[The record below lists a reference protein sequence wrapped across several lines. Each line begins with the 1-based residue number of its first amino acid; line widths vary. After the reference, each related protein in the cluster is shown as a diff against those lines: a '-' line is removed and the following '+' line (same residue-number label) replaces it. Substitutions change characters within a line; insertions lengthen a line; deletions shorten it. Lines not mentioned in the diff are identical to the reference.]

1 MFKEGDKVKFVGNF
15 KNHLNSKSKYTNL
28 TLKELCEKYNNIFTI
43 HSAHPDNDG
52 VGSYYVEED
61 LSWCFFEKEFEPY
74 LEIDYLNTLMY
85 SLTSQMQNKNAEN
98 LLQPSVTCP
107 KDICFKENVHYEPFD
122 WLPYIKK
129 MTNDIKGEKNM
140 LEILNLYKKA
150 KKENI
155 GKKYQKEEDILIEND
170 PLQIMVKETEE
181 QANCLMGKKENE
193 KISFND
199 KELLV
204 TIETKEKIE
213 ELKDKCKKEHK
224 ELDDKI
230 DQINALC
237 DIANNYEEKISILKT
252 SKILDKNLNF
262 IL

>member
-1 MFKEGDKVKFVGNF
+1 MFKEGDKVRFIGDYYKHPNES
-15 KNHLNSKSKYTNL
+15 LATCL
-28 TLKELCEKYNNIFTI
+28 TLKELCEKYNYIFTVDKTVYGNI
-43 HSAHPDNDG
+43 KIK
-52 VGSYYVEED
+52 ED
-61 LSWCFFEKEFEPY
+61 TFWCFSPNELQKIFLSVDFSDTSALDSLTY
-74 LEIDYLNTLMY
+74 A
-85 SLTSQMQNKNAEN
+85 LTSQMQNKNAKN

-129 MTNDIKGEKNM
+129 MTNDIKGEESM

>member
-1 MFKEGDKVKFVGNF
+1 MFKEGDKVRFIGDYCE
-15 KNHLNSKSKYTNL
+15 HPARSSTTCL
-28 TLKELCEKYNNIFTI
+28 TLKELCEKYNNFFTI
-43 HSAHPDNDG
+43 YKTFYGDIKIK
-52 VGSYYVEED
+52 ED
-61 LSWCFFEKEFEPY
+61 TFWCFSPNELQKVSSNVSF
-74 LEIDYLNTLMY
+74 LDSLTNTL
-85 SLTSQMQNKNAEN
+85 TSHMQNGG
-98 LLQPSVTCP
+98 PSIECP
-107 KDICFKENVHYEPFD
+107 KDIHFPEIVHYEPFD

-129 MTNDIKGEKNM
+129 MTNDIKGEESM

-155 GKKYQKEEDILIEND
+155 GKKYQKEEDMLIEND

-181 QANCLMGKKENE
+181 QANYLMGKKENE

>member
-1 MFKEGDKVKFVGNF
+1 MFKEGDKVRFISDYYK
-15 KNHLNSKSKYTNL
+15 HPDRSLTTCL
-28 TLKELCEKYNNIFTI
+28 TLKELCEKYNNIFTVDKTVYGNI
-43 HSAHPDNDG
+43 KIK
-52 VGSYYVEED
+52 ED
-61 LSWCFFEKEFEPY
+61 AFWCFSPNELQKVSSNVSF
-74 LEIDYLNTLMY
+74 LDNLTNTL
-85 SLTSQMQNKNAEN
+85 TSHMQNGG
-98 LLQPSVTCP
+98 PSIECP
-107 KDICFKENVHYEPFD
+107 KDIHFPEIVHYEPFD
-122 WLPYIKK
+122 WLPHIKK
-129 MTNDIKGEKNM
+129 TTNDIKGGESM

-155 GKKYQKEEDILIEND
+155 GERYQKEENKLIEQD
-170 PLQIMVKETEE
+170 PLQILVKETEE

-230 DQINALC
+230 DQANALC
-237 DIANNYEEKISILKT
+237 FITNNYEEKIAILKT
-252 SKILDKNLNF
+252 LKILDKNLNF